1 MTTSSNHADIGTQRL
16 REVLYGAYRSSFKAV
31 NLAAPKSLTQAQ
43 TAAFDRFCMPLL
55 AGIPKTASILDL
67 GCGDGSLLAYLQKI
81 GFTHAQGVDCSAEQ
95 VAAACARGVIAKQG
109 DLFEALASAQGHYD
123 VIFAFD
129 VIEHMT
135 KGELATLGG
144 QLRLALRPGGLLVLQ
159 TPNGDGVGS
168 GHVVYG
174 DLTHETI
181 FNDSSLA
188 QYLRAFGFTDIRFHE
203 TGPVPH
209 SLFGMTR
216 WVAWKAIRAI
226 AQGLSLV
233 QTGRCPRILTAVLIA
248 NCRAP

>member
-1 MTTSSNHADIGTQRL
+1 MTTSSSQSDVGTQHL

-31 NLAAPKSLTQAQ
+31 AMAAPEPLTKAQ
-43 TAAFDRFCMPLL
+43 TAALDRFCRPLL
-55 AGIPKTASILDL
+55 AGIPQTASILDL
-67 GCGDGSLLAYLQKI
+67 GCGDGTLLAYLKTI
-81 GFTHAQGVDCSAEQ
+81 GFTQAQGVDYSAEQ
-95 VAAACARGVIAKQG
+95 VAAACARGVIARQG
-109 DLFEALASAQGHYD
+109 DLFEALASAQKTYD

-135 KGELATLGG
+135 KGELARLGK
-144 QLRLALRPGGLLVLQ
+144 QLRLAIRPGGLLVLQ

-188 QYLRAFGFTDIRFHE
+188 QYLRAFGFTDVRFYE

-216 WVAWKAIRAI
+216 WVGWKAIRAI

-248 NCRAP
+248 SCRAP